1 MSAEVCN
8 QATVSRRLLCL
19 EIIIAA
25 KGNPQ
30 LCHNKTSS
38 SVSQTKKT
46 QQQQRGENI
55 MIVLD
60 LPRGFDKVVTSCN
73 ILIPCNMLC
82 WSVSLAMECT
92 HSSHL
97 SDRLLYLSYFQ
108 EIAVLL
114 KSWFDAGL
122 SGSNDYWRK
131 ARLD

>member
-1 MSAEVCN
+1 MV
-8 QATVSRRLLCL
+8 
-19 EIIIAA
+19 
-25 KGNPQ
+25 
-30 LCHNKTSS
+30 
-38 SVSQTKKT
+38 
-46 QQQQRGENI
+46 
-55 MIVLD
+55 VLD

-73 ILIPCNMLC
+73 ILIPCNMTYGLL

-92 HSSHL
+92 HNSHL

-108 EIAVLL
+108 EIAVLV

>member
-1 MSAEVCN
+1 
-8 QATVSRRLLCL
+8 
-19 EIIIAA
+19 
-25 KGNPQ
+25 
-30 LCHNKTSS
+30 
-38 SVSQTKKT
+38 
-46 QQQQRGENI
+46 
-55 MIVLD
+55 MILLD
-60 LPRGFDKVVTSCN
+60 LLRGFDKVVTSCN
-73 ILIPCNMLC
+73 ILIPCNMTYGLL

-92 HSSHL
+92 HRSHL

>member
-1 MSAEVCN
+1 M
-8 QATVSRRLLCL
+8 T
-19 EIIIAA
+19 
-25 KGNPQ
+25 
-30 LCHNKTSS
+30 
-38 SVSQTKKT
+38 
-46 QQQQRGENI
+46 
-55 MIVLD
+55 VLD

-73 ILIPCNMLC
+73 ILIPCNKKYGLL

-92 HSSHL
+92 HSSQL
-97 SDRLLYLSYFQ
+97 CDILLYLSYFQ